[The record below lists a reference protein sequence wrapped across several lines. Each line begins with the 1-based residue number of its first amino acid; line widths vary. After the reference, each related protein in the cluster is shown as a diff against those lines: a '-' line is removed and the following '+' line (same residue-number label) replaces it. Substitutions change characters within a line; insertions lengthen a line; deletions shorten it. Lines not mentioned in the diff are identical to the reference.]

1 MSPLLLW
8 KTLPRRYLFHLR
20 GEFVVQQLNSA
31 SLCSRGQGMQ
41 IQAGVPW
48 HTLADKTLLTF
59 KWTFISVFALTLTV
73 NATSANIKTSPA
85 GKSGE
90 MGIFQL
96 FFNSFLL
103 TMPVRLPLLTS
114 SQPDSSKY
122 IQVNH
127 SK

>member
-31 SLCSRGQGMQ
+31 SLCAPWREY
-41 IQAGVPW
+41 W

-90 MGIFQL
+90 MGILQL
-96 FFNSFLL
+96 FF
-103 TMPVRLPLLTS
+103 
-114 SQPDSSKY
+114 
-122 IQVNH
+122 
-127 SK
+127 